1 LIATSPAIVFGL
13 KMAFCLALF
22 LLGAAWL
29 RRFAE
34 RVKDSRGLPPG
45 EASAIQAV
53 SHYLGKS
60 SGPAPQID
68 LELRLYRQTIRL
80 LIKELERLDP
90 ANEEAREADRL
101 LRQTPAGNRGPADPL
116 SASAGRPDTGS
127 RRSDADPQEAGHPVK
142 GSGSRWSRERKRAMT
157 ATAALLLALL
167 ASSGQRAAAQAEPSR
182 CDEANAGRA
191 ETQAGVRCVC
201 VHSREGNIAQTPSGW
216 RWDCSI
222 LRSRTNADVEASP
235 GGYDGALPS
244 SVYVDEG
251 WYDMPEDRG
260 HDGNGRKH
268 DRNDRK
274 KAGKPRGRE
283 HDTPHFHDR
292 AMDRFS
298 RGDHPDWMSPPGGR

>member
-1 LIATSPAIVFGL
+1 MIAASPALVFGL

-45 EASAIQAV
+45 EASALQAV
-53 SHYLGKS
+53 SHYLGKG
-60 SGPAPQID
+60 SGPALQID

-90 ANEEAREADRL
+90 ANEEAREADHL
-101 LRQTPAGNRGPADPL
+101 LRQTPAGNRGPADALP
-116 SASAGRPDTGS
+116 ASAGRPSADS
-127 RRSDADPQEAGHPVK
+127 LRSDADPQEAGHPVK
-142 GSGSRWSRERKRAMT
+142 GSRSRWSRERKQAMT
-157 ATAALLLALL
+157 AAAALLLALL
-167 ASSGQRAAAQAEPSR
+167 ASSGQRAAAQAQTSS

-201 VHSREGNIAQTPSGW
+201 VHGRGGNIAQTPSGW

-222 LRSRTNADVEASP
+222 LRARTNADVEAAP

-260 HDGNGRKH
+260 HD
-268 DRNDRK
+268 RNDRK
-274 KAGKPRGRE
+274 KAGRQRGRE
-283 HDTPHFHDR
+283 HDAPHFHDR
-292 AMDRFS
+292 ARDRFS
-298 RGDHPDWMSPPGGR
+298 RGDRPDRMSPPGGR